1 MLPPLPPLPASTF
14 LSDPGPFTDHSAAV
28 AQERATWPQPSMGL
42 DKEMHEILG
51 LSTAVTGTGTGTG
64 TGGLAAA
71 VAATRDRLTHQSQ
84 SLHRSHGKEEDAVDL
99 TGFGRSSIGIGGG
112 RLSLSNNDHDVDFH
126 EMHSMLERLSNMSM
140 PCDDHA
146 RDATTATAT
155 ATTATAAATTATTT
169 AQSSSN
175 VADSGCV
182 VDHMLGV
189 LDSMGSTALTT
200 LTTDAELKQQLQQ
213 HDHHTTTSADDGR
226 ILARTLLN
234 NVPMPDAARGALG
247 SVAAVQLPATPASV
261 PAPGP
266 GAAPSFTATTSTTAS
281 GPSQILHM
289 GDSTRSLTDLLD
301 GLDAAAGAPPSQF
314 VDHDARPSHLFRGQ
328 KDDSIAELLGS
339 AAHSEMPMVVTTMPP
354 LRPSMDKEDSFSQ
367 LFSAHVLQS
376 VP

>member
-1 MLPPLPPLPASTF
+1 
-14 LSDPGPFTDHSAAV
+14 
-28 AQERATWPQPSMGL
+28 
-42 DKEMHEILG
+42 MHEILG

-84 SLHRSHGKEEDAVDL
+84 SLHRSHGKEEDVADL

-146 RDATTATAT
+146 REA
-155 ATTATAAATTATTT
+155 TT

-175 VADSGCV
+175 AASGCV

-213 HDHHTTTSADDGR
+213 HDQQHDHHTTTSADDGR

-234 NVPMPDAARGALG
+234 NVSMPDAARALG

-289 GDSTRSLTDLLD
+289 GASTRSLTDLLD

-314 VDHDARPSHLFRGQ
+314 VDHEARPSHLFRGQ
-328 KDDSIAELLGS
+328 KDDSIAEL
-339 AAHSEMPMVVTTMPP
+339 P
-354 LRPSMDKEDSFSQ
+354 
-367 LFSAHVLQS
+367 
-376 VP
+376 